1 MAYRCLHD
9 DVPHSRT
16 LGRLSDAGERLYMRI
31 LAVTDPWGRVTGDLD
46 KLRLVAI
53 PSLPWDDDK
62 LHRAILELEQV
73 GAIERYSTDGVWV
86 IQVVNFDERQLVTK
100 MKRAASR
107 FPHRTPS
114 SLSAN
119 DLTLSLPLLDTVEP
133 GACDLG
139 LSNTDL
145 RASAEPEKPRRGPE
159 PKFDYDEARRRLEA
173 GEKASHLA
181 REYGVSPSAI
191 HHAMVDRSTTAARIV
206 GLGAERRRGIMA
218 RDGNRCVYCGTATKL
233 GIDHV
238 IPRTLGGP
246 EEDWNMV
253 VSCEACNK
261 RKGQKLTESAIAL
274 WEEHGGTRDEL
285 LTQMMTSDWRI
296 STHKSPAPTASD
308 RKTED
313 REDRRESGLP
323 TEVARSPAQGLSV
336 AQTIEQSL
344 ETGTPRLLA
353 IALDPNR
360 SADLGVDPGDLA
372 SFSSQL
378 RGADDGLVHVLADL
392 RRKGLPPAAF
402 AAALESVRE
411 RRAAAGKPQLQSE
424 VRYFVGAL
432 KTMLREGTYRHEGA
446 AA

>member
-1 MAYRCLHD
+1 MTYRCLHD

-16 LGRLSDAGERLYMRI
+16 LGRLTDASERLYMRI

-62 LHRAILELEQV
+62 LHRAILELERS
-73 GAIERYSTDGVWV
+73 GAIDRYSTDDVWV

-100 MKRAASR
+100 MKRAPSR
-107 FPHRTPS
+107 FPNRTPS

-119 DLTLSLPLLDTVEP
+119 DLTLSLPLLDTVEL

-145 RASAEPEKPRRGPE
+145 RASAEKSLQNPR
-159 PKFDYDEARRRLEA
+159 
-173 GEKASHLA
+173 S
-181 REYGVSPSAI
+181 
-191 HHAMVDRSTTAARIV
+191 
-206 GLGAERRRGIMA
+206 AER
-218 RDGNRCVYCGTATKL
+218 
-233 GIDHV
+233 
-238 IPRTLGGP
+238 
-246 EEDWNMV
+246 E
-253 VSCEACNK
+253 
-261 RKGQKLTESAIAL
+261 
-274 WEEHGGTRDEL
+274 
-285 LTQMMTSDWRI
+285 
-296 STHKSPAPTASD
+296 
-308 RKTED
+308 TED

-323 TEVARSPAQGLSV
+323 TEVARTPAQGLSV

-344 ETGTPRLLA
+344 ETGTHRLLA
-353 IALDPNR
+353 VALDPDR
-360 SADLGVDPGDLA
+360 SAELGDDPNSLA

-378 RGADDGLVHVLADL
+378 RGADDGLVNVLADL

-411 RRAAAGKPQLQSE
+411 RRTAAGKPQLQSE